1 MKDDNVIWMW
11 LVGTTFFLGL
21 LLIVVVSIC
30 LSQRSNY
37 RRQLKA
43 ATISAF
49 GTCTIYTRVYIQI
62 NFTNFV
68 HVAFCVYKKKVFNR
82 TFFFSL
88 LLSTRNLNCFLIL
101 DTYCLLVISFV
112 LQYTHD
118 YFLFFQRHKDE
129 KSFLLIETAI

>member
-30 LSQRSNY
+30 LSQRSHY

-49 GTCTIYTRVYIQI
+49 GKLILIFFFFVKFKEIFI
-62 NFTNFV
+62 NFNMF
-68 HVAFCVYKKKVFNR
+68 
-82 TFFFSL
+82 
-88 LLSTRNLNCFLIL
+88 LSR
-101 DTYCLLVISFV
+101 
-112 LQYTHD
+112 
-118 YFLFFQRHKDE
+118 RP
-129 KSFLLIETAI
+129 